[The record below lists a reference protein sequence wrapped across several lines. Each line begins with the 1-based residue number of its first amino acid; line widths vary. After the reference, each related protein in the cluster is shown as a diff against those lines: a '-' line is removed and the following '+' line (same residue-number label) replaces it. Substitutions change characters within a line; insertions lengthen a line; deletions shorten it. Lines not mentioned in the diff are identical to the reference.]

1 MEFLKIAALIFITV
15 IIVTSIPTFSKEI
28 TILITVCSC
37 LVVVFMV
44 VEQIKPVIEYLKSLA
59 DLISFN
65 SIEVIMKAV
74 GVGFITQFVS
84 DIAIDCS
91 NKSLSNQMI
100 LIGRVTVLIISMPI
114 ILEVFK
120 ILERLVG

>member
-37 LVVVFMV
+37 LVVVLLV
-44 VEQIKPVIEYLKSLA
+44 IEEVKPVIEYLKSLA
-59 DLISFN
+59 NLISFS

-74 GVGFITQFVS
+74 GVGFVTQFVS